1 MFQNKLTNIIGIIDS
16 LNDNKQ
22 DYDYENELEEVNNKD
37 DFDISL

>member
-22 DYDYENELEEVNNKD
+22 DYDYENELEEINNKE

>member
-16 LNDNKQ
+16 LNDNKH
-22 DYDYENELEEVNNKD
+22 DYDYENELEEINNKE

>member
-22 DYDYENELEEVNNKD
+22 DYYYENELEEINNKD

>member
-22 DYDYENELEEVNNKD
+22 DYDYENELEEINNKD